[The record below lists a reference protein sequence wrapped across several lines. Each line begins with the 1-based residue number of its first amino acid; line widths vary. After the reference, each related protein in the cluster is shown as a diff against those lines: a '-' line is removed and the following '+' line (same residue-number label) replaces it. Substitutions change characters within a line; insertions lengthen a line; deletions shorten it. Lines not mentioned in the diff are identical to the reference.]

1 MAFINWNESYSV
13 HIKQLDEQHK
23 KLFQIVNALY
33 DAMKNGKGNDVL
45 AGVFDELINYTK
57 LHFSTEENLLKIHNY
72 PNLTAHKMEHERL
85 VNQVLDLQKQFMD
98 GGAALSIKVS
108 NFLKEWLMN
117 HIKKSDIA
125 YSKYLKQKNAK

>member
-125 YSKYLKQKNAK
+125 YSKYLKQKNAI

>member
-57 LHFSTEENLLKIHNY
+57 LHFSTEENLLNIHNY

>member
-117 HIKKSDIA
+117 HIKKSDMA
-125 YSKYLKQKNAK
+125 YSKYLKQKNAI